1 MYTLGMNNKF
11 LSSLHVLGII
21 SFLLAFFCP
30 QLLWGVPGWYPP
42 VAMDG
47 GAHDYKLD
55 TDKQSG
61 SLALVTQKIRGAFSP
76 NAPAKI
82 DLCILSFRNGR
93 AVSVVAHTVDLKPS
107 PALFPVNADIAVA
120 GNKTVLVWQK
130 TDFSSG
136 KTIIEYKY
144 TENGMETLANPESGV
159 KRLDLDGVLV
169 LPQLETDY
177 SGNIYLFFQKEN
189 SANVFTFYR
198 AKLKNGRFT
207 DFQMLVKD
215 IHFIGRGAFFPS
227 VSVSGND
234 MHVFYQS
241 RGQDSFKD
249 NIHYFKISGSDRS
262 DIQKITSRD
271 YHNFSPRAAVFGNTV
286 HWVWQANPEKN
297 WEIFYQSFNSPVRKI
312 SATNAS
318 CYNPQ
323 IAYSKKSG
331 RIVAWS
337 DHRKNPPQIFGIF
350 LDRPMNEL
358 VGVNHQISESR
369 FDAKKPY
376 LLSSSANVD
385 LYYLSGGVLYRQ
397 RADTEAE
404 KLVISSRTHP
414 EKKAVSRNSASFSW
428 KAPKDPSGVQGYA
441 YLVDKSAGTN
451 PDLYNLPGT
460 KTGLS
465 IDYMEPGIY
474 YLHLR
479 YMDKAGNESETS
491 HYNFIIDSGPPGVPD
506 ISSPTHKERVGSK
519 ARTVVFNFLSKDDI
533 EVTRYHY
540 SFLPY
545 ITTKLEKN
553 TEKNQAIF
561 NNVEP
566 GTYYFRIQAEDIAG
580 NRSAYGNFT
589 VIIDPENSGSVFD
602 IFSNITD
609 GEVRNN
615 QLDFSIPS
623 QGEGKKISGVF
634 LSLGKNPS
642 DPYQDKF
649 IVPTTSSEGNL
660 RFSRNIENL
669 PKGEVYVASVGV
681 QYADKGKAS
690 VKHIYFSRA
699 EEITNVIPQEEPE
712 PPAEIQKDTGESGEI
727 YSTIPHLEKPP
738 AVKPLPSILVNP
750 GNGYY
755 EVRFFAPAEYQYA
768 MHGFSWEI
776 SDRQRL
782 PGLEVNSHG
791 QEEYLYNLKPG
802 EYYINVRMILNDKPL
817 TEAGYYAS
825 YRLIVGKKSAFPSN
839 LVIWGGLLGFLGI
852 VFLVRRRLFYILSR
866 FFKI

>member
-1 MYTLGMNNKF
+1 MHTLGMNNKF
-11 LSSLHVLGII
+11 LSSLFFHGII
-21 SFLLAFFCP
+21 SFFMAIYCP
-30 QLLWGVPGWYPP
+30 QVLWGVAGWNPP
-42 VAMDG
+42 MAVDG
-47 GAHDYKLD
+47 GVHDYKLD
-55 TDKQSG
+55 TDKQTG
-61 SLALVTQKIRGAFSP
+61 SMVLVTQKIRGAFSA
-76 NAPAKI
+76 NAPTMI
-82 DLCILSFRNGR
+82 DLNVFFTRDGR
-93 AVSVVAHTVDLKPS
+93 QSSIIAHTVELKPS

-120 GNKTVLVWQK
+120 GAKSVLVWQK

-136 KTIIEYKY
+136 KTIIEYKS
-144 TENGMETLANPESGV
+144 TENGVEALARPESGV

-169 LPQLETDY
+169 LPQLETDH

-198 AKLKNGRFT
+198 AMMKKGSFG

-227 VSVSGND
+227 VSVSGNQ

-241 RGQDSFKD
+241 RGQNSLKD

-262 DIQKITSRD
+262 DIQKLTSSD
-271 YHNFSPRAAVFGNTV
+271 YHNFSPRAAIFGNTV

-297 WEIFYQSFNSPVRKI
+297 WEIFYQSFNSAARKI
-312 SATNAS
+312 STTNAS

-323 IAYSKKSG
+323 IAYSKKTG
-331 RIVAWS
+331 RIIVWS

-350 LDRPMNEL
+350 MDRQENEL
-358 VGVNHQISESR
+358 VGVSHQISDVR
-369 FDAKKPY
+369 YDAKKPF
-376 LLSSSANVD
+376 LFSSSYVD
-385 LYYLSGGVLYRQ
+385 LYYLAGGVLYRQ
-397 RADTEAE
+397 HVDTEAE
-404 KLVISSRTHP
+404 KLIISSRTHP
-414 EKKAVSRNSASFSW
+414 ERKAVSRNSASFSW
-428 KAPKDPSGVQGYA
+428 KLPNDPSGVQGYA
-441 YLVDKSAGTN
+441 FLVDKSAGTN

-465 IDYMEPGIY
+465 IDYMEPGVY

-519 ARTVVFNFLSKDDI
+519 ARNVVFNFLSKDDI
-533 EVTRYHY
+533 EVIRYHY

-545 ITTKLEKN
+545 ITTKLEKS
-553 TEKNQAIF
+553 TEKNQVIF

-566 GTYYFRIQAEDIAG
+566 GTYYFRITAEDIAG

-623 QGEGKKISGVF
+623 QGEGKTISKVF
-634 LSLGKNPS
+634 FSLGKNPS
-642 DPYQDKF
+642 DPYMEKF
-649 IVPTTSSEGNL
+649 IVQTSSREGNL
-660 RFSRNIENL
+660 VFSRNIENI
-669 PKGEVYVASVGV
+669 PKGQVYVVSVGV
-681 QYADKGKAS
+681 EYSDKGKSS

-699 EEITNVIPQEEPE
+699 EEITNVLPEEDPIAPTE
-712 PPAEIQKDTGESGEI
+712 GPKASLESGEI
-727 YSTIPHLEKPP
+727 YSHLPNLDKPP
-738 AVKPLPSILVNP
+738 AVKPLPRILVSP
-750 GNGYY
+750 ENGYF
-755 EVRFFAPAEYQYA
+755 EVRFFAPEHYKYV

-776 SDRQRL
+776 SSRQRM

-791 QEEYLYNLKPG
+791 QAEYLYNLKPG
-802 EYYINVRMILNDKPL
+802 EYYINVRLILHDNKL
-817 TEAGYYAS
+817 TETGYYSS
-825 YRLIVGKKSAFPSN
+825 YRLNVVKNREGSSNTILWIVVVILA
-839 LVIWGGLLGFLGI
+839 LVPVYLL
-852 VFLVRRRLFYILSR
+852 RRRLYFILSR
-866 FFKI
+866 FIKI